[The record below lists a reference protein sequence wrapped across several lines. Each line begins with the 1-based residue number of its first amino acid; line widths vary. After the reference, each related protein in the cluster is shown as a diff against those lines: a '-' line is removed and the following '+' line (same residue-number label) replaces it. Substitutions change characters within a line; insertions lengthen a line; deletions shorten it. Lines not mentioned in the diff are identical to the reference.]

1 MFLSQ
6 PFIESLRP
14 KHWTKNILVFSA
26 PLFNFDATKQTWF
39 LALLSLIIFC
49 LISSSIYQIND
60 LIDINSDRKHP
71 VKKFRPIA
79 SGKIKRKY
87 VFLSSIILFVLSL
100 FLAFILNFQLFFIV
114 TIYGVIQ
121 ILYCLKFKN
130 EPIIDIF
137 CISSGFLLRS
147 SAGGLAAKLY
157 ISPWF
162 YLTVGLLSLFL
173 AIEKRKA
180 ELRTINETGEIT
192 RVVLR
197 KYSLPLLL
205 RFENIVASG
214 SFITYALWSAGP
226 ALGGAPTSL
235 MLITVPIVLIGIFR
249 YQLLSDPSIN
259 AKNDLNVENPVNIL
273 IYDKW
278 MRTIILL
285 WVFITFLI
293 GLFTEL

>member
-1 MFLSQ
+1 M
-6 PFIESLRP
+6 
-14 KHWTKNILVFSA
+14 
-26 PLFNFDATKQTWF
+26 
-39 LALLSLIIFC
+39 
-49 LISSSIYQIND
+49 
-60 LIDINSDRKHP
+60 
-71 VKKFRPIA
+71 
-79 SGKIKRKY
+79 
-87 VFLSSIILFVLSL
+87 
-100 FLAFILNFQLFFIV
+100 
-114 TIYGVIQ
+114 
-121 ILYCLKFKN
+121 
-130 EPIIDIF
+130 
-137 CISSGFLLRS
+137 LRS

-192 RVVLR
+192 RFVLR

-273 IYDKW
+273 IYDKG

>member
-1 MFLSQ
+1 MLFFK

-14 KHWTKNILVFSA
+14 KHWTKNLLVFSA
-26 PLFNFDATKQTWF
+26 PLFNFEATMQMWF
-39 LALLSLIIFC
+39 LALLALIIFC
-49 LISSSIYQIND
+49 LMSSSIYQIND
-60 LIDINSDRKHP
+60 LIDINSDKKHP
-71 VKKFRPIA
+71 IKKFRPIA
-79 SGKIKRKY
+79 AGKIKRKY
-87 VFLSSIILFVLSL
+87 AFLSSLILFILSL
-100 FLAFILNFQLFFIV
+100 LIALNLNFQLFLIV
-114 TIYGVIQ
+114 GIYGVIQ

-130 EPIIDIF
+130 DPIIDIF

-147 SAGGLAAKLY
+147 SAGGVAANLY

-180 ELRTINETGEIT
+180 ELRSINVTGEIT
-192 RVVLR
+192 RAVLK

-226 ALGGAPTSL
+226 ALGGAPNSL

-249 YQLLSDPSIN
+249 YQLLSEKSN
-259 AKNDLNVENPVNIL
+259 SSRNVLNVENPVNIL
-273 IYDKW
+273 IHDVG
-278 MRTIILL
+278 MRSIMLL
-285 WVFITFLI
+285 WVLVTFLI
-293 GLFTEL
+293 GLFT